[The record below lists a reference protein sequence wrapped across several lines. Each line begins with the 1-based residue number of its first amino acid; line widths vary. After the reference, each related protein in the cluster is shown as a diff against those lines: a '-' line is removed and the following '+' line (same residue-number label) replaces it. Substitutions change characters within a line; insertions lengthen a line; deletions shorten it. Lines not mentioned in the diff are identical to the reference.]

1 MTIGR
6 PREFD
11 AEKALDLAMELFWR
25 KGYEGTSLSDLTS
38 TLGITRPS
46 LYAAFGNKEA
56 LFRTVLDR
64 YEARAGSYRAI
75 ALKAPTA
82 RAVAQALLQGA
93 TDLHGD
99 RRSPAGCLGVQGAL
113 ACGDE
118 ADPIRRELI
127 SRRLA
132 GQDAIR
138 RRLKRAKADGDLPPD
153 ADPAGLASYLSA
165 VIYGMAVQAAG
176 GATRKELKSIA
187 DAALRQWP
195 AARNSRR
202 GRNPSRKV
210 RARMQSRA
218 RTHKSRP
225 LAFAD

>member
-1 MTIGR
+1 MTMGR

-25 KGYEGTSLSDLTS
+25 RGYEGTSLSDLTG

-64 YEARAGSYRAI
+64 YEARAGSYRSH
-75 ALKAPTA
+75 ALAAPTA
-82 RAVAQALLQGA
+82 RAVAQRLLAGA
-93 TDLHGD
+93 VELHGD
-99 RRSPAGCLGVQGAL
+99 SRNPAGCLGVQGAL

-138 RRLKRAKADGDLPPD
+138 RRLKRAKTDGDLPAD

-165 VIYGMAVQAAG
+165 VIYGMAVQAAS

-187 DAALRQWP
+187 DMALRQWP
-195 AARNSRR
+195 AAGNSRR
-202 GRNPSRKV
+202 GR
-210 RARMQSRA
+210 
-218 RTHKSRP
+218 KSVS
-225 LAFAD
+225 

>member
-11 AEKALDLAMELFWR
+11 AEKALHLAMELFWR

-64 YEARAGSYRAI
+64 YEARAGSYRLH
-75 ALKAPTA
+75 ALAAPTA
-82 RAVAQALLQGA
+82 RAVAQRLLAGA
-93 TDLHGD
+93 VELHGD
-99 RRSPAGCLGVQGAL
+99 RRNPAGCLGVQGAL

-138 RRLKRAKADGDLPPD
+138 RRLKRAKADGDLPAD

-165 VIYGMAVQAAG
+165 LIYGMAVQAAG
-176 GATRKELKSIA
+176 GASRKELKSIA
-187 DAALRQWP
+187 DVALRQWP
-195 AARNSRR
+195 DAGNSRR
-202 GRNPSRKV
+202 G
-210 RARMQSRA
+210 
-218 RTHKSRP
+218 KSVS
-225 LAFAD
+225 